1 MRELPIKIAAL
12 GEFKQSTHSRIL
24 LVKTL
29 LLALSLLVLINSSLL
44 ASQETKPKKVL
55 VLASY
60 KATAPVAHLWN
71 RGIQSVLESENSSP
85 IDIKIE
91 YLDLN
96 NFNDDRYLQ
105 LLRDQLRHKFLKF
118 KPDLVMPIY
127 NMALGFVLKHRED
140 LFSGIPVV
148 FAGVEQNYL
157 KGLKTIPNITGLL
170 SVNSYKETLDLAL
183 NLHPDTKHVAVVS
196 GAGRIGRTW
205 GTNALEAFRPFED
218 RVEIVDLTGLPM
230 KNILK
235 KVANLPAQSVV
246 TYIALLEDGDGNRFI
261 GAHFG

>member
-1 MRELPIKIAAL
+1 MRELSIKIAAL

-24 LVKTL
+24 LVKIL
-29 LLALSLLVLINSSLL
+29 LLALSFLVFFNSTLL
-44 ASQETKPKKVL
+44 ASQETKPKNVL

-60 KATAPVAHLWN
+60 KSTAPVAYQWN
-71 RGIQSVLESENSSP
+71 RGIQSVFESENSSP

-127 NMALGFVLKHRED
+127 NRALGFVLKHRED
-140 LFSGIPVV
+140 LFPGIPIV

-157 KGLKTIPNITGLL
+157 KGRENIPDITGLF

-183 NLHPDTKHVAVVS
+183 NLHPDTKYVAVVS
-196 GAGRIGRTW
+196 GAGQIGRTW
-205 GTNALEAFRPFED
+205 GTNALEAIRPFEG

-230 KNILK
+230 KNILD

-246 TYIALLEDGDGNRFI
+246 TYITLLEEI
-261 GAHFG
+261 GRAHV